1 MDSRSRGLGFES
13 PAPTSEHGN
22 AMVSGSHQEWITG
35 KERRR
40 DEGRGEGEDKREAE
54 GDRKGEG
61 KMGCEKGKDGKK
73 RKGDEKERIKKY
85 KGL

>member
-22 AMVSGSHQEWITG
+22 TMVSGSHQDGLQARGEG
-35 KERRR
+35 GR

-54 GDRKGEG
+54 GDMQKV
-61 KMGCEKGKDGKK
+61 
-73 RKGDEKERIKKY
+73 
-85 KGL
+85 